1 MSCSILVRNGEN
13 INETWKSYAI
23 RYRILYWSNNYFLNK
38 THNFKSKQVF
48 LVLTEVETEQSS
60 HAIEIAQLMF
70 NFLNAKFDIEKNYI
84 YSLNTNNV
92 PACKEQNLRKL
103 IVEKLKYINIL
114 VIQYIKEI
122 LQLSIQTGYMILI
135 YLYQMNLKEKYKDFK
150 KIHQY

>member
-1 MSCSILVRNGEN
+1 
-13 INETWKSYAI
+13 
-23 RYRILYWSNNYFLNK
+23 
-38 THNFKSKQVF
+38 
-48 LVLTEVETEQSS
+48 
-60 HAIEIAQLMF
+60 MF

>member
-1 MSCSILVRNGEN
+1 
-13 INETWKSYAI
+13 
-23 RYRILYWSNNYFLNK
+23 
-38 THNFKSKQVF
+38 
-48 LVLTEVETEQSS
+48 
-60 HAIEIAQLMF
+60 MF

-92 PACKEQNLRKL
+92 PSCKDQNLRKL

>member
-1 MSCSILVRNGEN
+1 
-13 INETWKSYAI
+13 
-23 RYRILYWSNNYFLNK
+23 
-38 THNFKSKQVF
+38 
-48 LVLTEVETEQSS
+48 
-60 HAIEIAQLMF
+60 MF

-103 IVEKLKYINIL
+103 MVEKLKSINIL
-114 VIQYIKEI
+114 VIHYIKEI